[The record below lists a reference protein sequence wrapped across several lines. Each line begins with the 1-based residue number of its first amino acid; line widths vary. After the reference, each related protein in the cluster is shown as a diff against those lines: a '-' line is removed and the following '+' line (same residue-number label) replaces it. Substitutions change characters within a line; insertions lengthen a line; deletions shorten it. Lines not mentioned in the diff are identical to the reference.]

1 MTSNDEHER
10 ASQIPCVMQVHALQQ
25 EIQQLAQQ
33 LENDAAGHMVEIEA
47 VLHAERQLSDQH
59 VRSGFATLTCQHI
72 T

>member
-1 MTSNDEHER
+1 
-10 ASQIPCVMQVHALQQ
+10 MQVHTLQQ

-33 LENDAAGHMVEIEA
+33 LENDAAGQMVEIEA
-47 VLHAERQLSDQH
+47 VLHAEKQLSDQH